1 MNVQRINYAELG
13 EIAGPYVHASIHRH
27 TLYTSGLTAFGTHA
41 QTGNISEQTRAIFS
55 QLSLIATQH
64 NITLESLAKVTLF
77 VTDLTDII
85 PLRQTL
91 LKIYGDHLPASSLIK
106 VDALF
111 CDDLKIEVEA
121 ILGL

>member
-13 EIAGPYVHASIHRH
+13 EIAGPYVHASLHKH
-27 TLYTSGLTAFGTHA
+27 TLYTSGLTAFGTQA
-41 QTGNISEQTRAIFS
+41 QTGNICEQASVIFS
-55 QLSLIATQH
+55 QLSLIATRQ
-64 NITLESLAKVTLF
+64 NITLASLIKVTIF
-77 VTDLTDII
+77 VTDLSNIGL
-85 PLRQTL
+85 LRQTL
-91 LKIYGDHLPASSLIK
+91 FNIYGDHLPASSLIK